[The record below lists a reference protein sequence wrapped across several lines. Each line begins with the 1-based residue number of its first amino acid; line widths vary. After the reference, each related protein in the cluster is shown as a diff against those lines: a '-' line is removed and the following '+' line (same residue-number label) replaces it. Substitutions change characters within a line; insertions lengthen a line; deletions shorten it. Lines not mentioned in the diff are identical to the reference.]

1 MPAAPVSDVAAPEP
15 QLYEYA
21 VVRVVP
27 RVEREEFVNVGVL
40 LLCRPAGFL
49 GLRFQL
55 NDARLRAFAGPA
67 LDLIDLHARL
77 TAIERICAGRA
88 RGGPI
93 GQLGLA
99 ERFRWLTS
107 ARSTVVQMS
116 AVHPGLCATG
126 PAATLERLFAELVN

>member
-1 MPAAPVSDVAAPEP
+1 MFNPVPPAR
-15 QLYEYA
+15 QLFEYA

-27 RVEREEFVNVGVL
+27 LVEREEFVNVGVV

-49 GLRFQL
+49 AARFGL
-55 NDARLRAFAGPA
+55 NEARLRAFAGPE
-67 LDLIDLHARL
+67 LDLEEIRARL

-88 RGGPI
+88 TGGPI

-107 ARSTVVQMS
+107 ARSTVVQLS
-116 AVHPGLCATG
+116 AVHPGLCHDA
-126 PAATLERLFAELVN
+126 PLALARLFEELVGL